1 MTGAQAASSGAGT
14 RSVASGGAPE
24 LPDAFPAN
32 PPVGS
37 ARHRTLSEQLADPS
51 VITDYRP
58 GACPYEYSETFGGP
72 LGPRPV
78 DAVRSVLRNLGR
90 RPEEILC
97 DPDPTAEN
105 RAYLSAKDGIRL
117 ARMTGLTPDQV
128 NDALIALFAS
138 GWEPFANREPGL
150 AAGARTAADHMPAPS
165 SPRPPSRGE
174 QGRFL

>member
-1 MTGAQAASSGAGT
+1 MTASEAFAA
-14 RSVASGGAPE
+14 E
-24 LPDAFPAN
+24 

-37 ARHRTLSEQLADPS
+37 ARHRTLAEQLADPS

-72 LGPRPV
+72 MGPRPV

-90 RPEEILC
+90 RPEDVLC
-97 DPDPTAEN
+97 DPDPAAEN
-105 RAYLSAKDGIRL
+105 RAYLSTKTGDRL
-117 ARMTGLTPDQV
+117 ARMTGVTAEQV

-138 GWEPFANREPGL
+138 GWEPFANREMGL
-150 AAGARTAADHMPAPS
+150 TAHGARTAADHMPQPAA
-165 SPRPPSRGE
+165 